1 MHQIKSEKYVD
12 TTLDTFG
19 MMEVDELFMRIR
31 LLKADVDSGT
41 LDAVQQKKLEV
52 ELAWHLREKQI
63 RDQREAIQKKYV
75 EQMPED

>member
-1 MHQIKSEKYVD
+1 MHQVKSDKYVD

-19 MMEVDELFMRIR
+19 LMEVDELYMRIR

-41 LDAVQQKKLEV
+41 LDVAQQKKLEV

-75 EQMPED
+75 EQTRED